1 MHYLMA
7 ADKPSK
13 DSLSDL
19 NLVLLSVDKS
29 LNTEIH
35 FSALL
40 KSFSGTYIMT
50 VLHEGGTFTGQVKRT
65 RTHLPSNT
73 Q

>member
-40 KSFSGTYIMT
+40 KSFSGTYYDC
-50 VLHEGGTFTGQVKRT
+50 VA
-65 RTHLPSNT
+65 
-73 Q
+73 